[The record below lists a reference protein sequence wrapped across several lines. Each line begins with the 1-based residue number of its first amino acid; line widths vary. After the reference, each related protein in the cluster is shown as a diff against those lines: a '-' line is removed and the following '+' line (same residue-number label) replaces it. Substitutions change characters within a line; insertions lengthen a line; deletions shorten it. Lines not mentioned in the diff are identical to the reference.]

1 MENSLNKGTE
11 NSMEKSLHEEMDN
24 GMEKEYKY
32 DAFISYRHV
41 EPDQTIAKEIHNR
54 LRNFIKT
61 GTGRAFVYFETERSL
76 RQRT

>member
-41 EPDQTIAKEIHNR
+41 EPDQTIAK
-54 LRNFIKT
+54 KS
-61 GTGRAFVYFETERSL
+61 TE
-76 RQRT
+76 